1 MPRPPL
7 TATSPA
13 PAAGGASTD
22 PPITSHQSTSHEG
35 AHVSTQEFTLDDL
48 RRILLEGA
56 GADEGVDL
64 DGDILDVRFEAL
76 GYESLA
82 LLETGSRIER
92 EYGIVLDEDL
102 LTDADTPRALIA
114 AVNEHLAAV
123 PRAA

>member
-1 MPRPPL
+1 M
-7 TATSPA
+7 AT
-13 PAAGGASTD
+13 
-22 PPITSHQSTSHEG
+22 H
-35 AHVSTQEFTLDDL
+35 EFTLDDL

-64 DGDILDVRFEAL
+64 DGDILDVQFEAL

-114 AVNEHLAAV
+114 AVNEHLLAV
-123 PRAA
+123 PNAA